1 MSSTITRSLRP
12 AYSTV
17 NRSLIGIRAFST
29 SPWYSKGPIDVT
41 KETLKKVDR
50 TVSNAAVKGIEKGEK
65 ATEAIKRTVGS
76 KSDRAARE
84 AEEVA
89 GQARQKTGEMASE
102 AKEKAGDMASQAK

>member
-1 MSSTITRSLRP
+1 MRRGVRFNPRVLP
-12 AYSTV
+12 
-17 NRSLIGIRAFST
+17 LLG
-29 SPWYSKGPIDVT
+29 KVT
-41 KETLKKVDR
+41 DKWL
-50 TVSNAAVKGIEKGEK
+50 EK

-102 AKEKAGDMASQAK
+102 AKEKAGDMASQAKQKTEELKR